1 MNVFDS
7 KHNNKKKIYHYI
19 REKGLATKQDIAYNL
34 QLSLPTVAQKLEDLV
49 VRGLVGAEC
58 KVANKAGGRNPVAYT
73 YVKDAKV
80 AVGLDITKRHIKSVI
95 IDLDGNIIKYVY
107 RRRLYQRNDGYLKT
121 LGETVEKIID
131 SIGLSRDKVIGVG
144 IAVPG
149 LIDFEKQCVVRGTVI
164 DNTGMSR
171 EDFSTYIQ
179 YPTKLIHDSN
189 ASGFCE
195 IWMSS
200 ELRNAFYISLCNS
213 VGGTVLI
220 DNEVYMGDGLY
231 SGEVGHLNLVTDGM
245 QCYCGQKG
253 CADAYLNAERL
264 ADYTN
269 RDLGMFFLR
278 LEQGDGVLK
287 EIWDEYLEY
296 LAVLI
301 HDIRMMFGSTI
312 IVGGYVGIFIK
323 DYMEVLC
330 EKVNRKNPFGEDAA
344 GYIMP
349 CNNNTEAV
357 ATGAALYFVKE
368 FIEAI

>member
-19 REKGLATKQDIAYNL
+19 REKGLATKQDIAYDL

-58 KVANKAGGRNPVAYT
+58 KVANKAGGRNPVAYN

-149 LIDFEKQCVVRGTVI
+149 LIDFEKQFVVRGTVI

-269 RDLGMFFLR
+269 GDLGMFFLR
-278 LEQGDGVLK
+278 LEQGDSVLK
-287 EIWDEYLEY
+287 EIWDKYLEY

-301 HDIRMMFGSTI
+301 HDIRMMFGSTV

-323 DYMEVLC
+323 DYMEILC
-330 EKVNRKNPFGEDAA
+330 EKINRKNPFGEDATD
-344 GYIMP
+344 YIMP